1 MTDDLCPREADVLRA
16 CEAGEM
22 PDALRMHLATCDSCR
37 EVETVTRALLVA
49 VEAETE
55 AEAAAPLAGASHIW
69 WRAQWEARQEAAARA
84 MRPLDTV
91 ERAEPLIALVA
102 IATLL
107 VMRGETI
114 ASRVLSWLTS
124 EATSHTLQAVMP
136 PALLPLLIIGA
147 SLGGVVLIVGLGAVM
162 AND

>member
-16 CEAGEM
+16 CEAGDM
-22 PDALRMHLATCDSCR
+22 PDALRQHVATCASCR
-37 EVETVTRALLVA
+37 EVEAVTLALRVA
-49 VEAETE
+49 VDAEAEQ
-55 AEAAAPLAGASHIW
+55 PLPDVSDIW
-69 WRAQWEARQEAAARA
+69 WRAQWEARQDAASRA

-102 IATLL
+102 IATLV

-114 ASRVLSWLTS
+114 ASRALAWFTS
-124 EATSHTLQAVMP
+124 EATSQTLQAVMP
-136 PALLPLLIIGA
+136 PALLPLLIVGA
-147 SLGGVVLIVGLGAVM
+147 GLGGLVLLVGLGAVM